1 MKFTNAIVLLGSL
14 IVPAVINAKTCGEA
28 AKDGKPADGKTR
40 VRRIKIYFVKNGPS
54 FLEVITIRS

>member
-14 IVPAVINAKTCGEA
+14 IAPAVINAKTCGEP

-40 VRRIKIYFVKNGPS
+40 VRRIKMCFVTP
-54 FLEVITIRS
+54 